1 MAVVKTTN
9 FTVRL
14 DAEKKAEAEKLF
26 ADLGMTLSGAFNIF
40 LNQCLMVQGLPFAV
54 RRERPNPTTLAAMRE
69 AGQLADDPN
78 AKTYS
83 SVDELMKDLEK

>member
-54 RRERPNPTTLAAMRE
+54 RRESRSTGRRS
-69 AGQLADDPN
+69 QCQ
-78 AKTYS
+78 
-83 SVDELMKDLEK
+83 DLFIG

>member
-26 ADLGMTLSGAFNIF
+26 AVYA
-40 LNQCLMVQGLPFAV
+40 PH
-54 RRERPNPTTLAAMRE
+54 
-69 AGQLADDPN
+69 
-78 AKTYS
+78 
-83 SVDELMKDLEK
+83 

>member
-40 LNQCLMVQGLPFAV
+40 LNQCLMYRDSRSQSVEKGQTRQLWQQCGKPFNWP
-54 RRERPNPTTLAAMRE
+54 EIPMPRPIHR
-69 AGQLADDPN
+69 
-78 AKTYS
+78 
-83 SVDELMKDLEK
+83 LMN